1 MTTETIMVGALKRG
15 ISLNDFNE
23 MTLGMIVGYITEW
36 NNQGLS
42 DDEKE
47 EETIIEATQGHFDS
61 F

>member
-15 ISLNDFNE
+15 LSINDFKE

-42 DDEKE
+42 DDEKVE
-47 EETIIEATQGHFDS
+47 QIREARQSDFDS